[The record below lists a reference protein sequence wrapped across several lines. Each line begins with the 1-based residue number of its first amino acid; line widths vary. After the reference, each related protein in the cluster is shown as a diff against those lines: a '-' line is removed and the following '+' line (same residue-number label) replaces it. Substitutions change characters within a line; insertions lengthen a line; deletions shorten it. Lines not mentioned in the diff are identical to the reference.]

1 VPQAQQALRVIR
13 ELKVFRVKLDL
24 QVHKVF
30 KVILAQQVLKAF
42 KVPLDQLALQER
54 LVPQEP
60 QERPGQQESRELT
73 K

>member
-1 VPQAQQALRVIR
+1 VPLVQQALRVIR
-13 ELKVFRVKLDL
+13 ELRVFRVKLG
-24 QVHKVF
+24 
-30 KVILAQQVLKAF
+30 QQVLRVFRVTLAQLVLRVF

-60 QERPGQQESRELT
+60 QERPGQQEPRELT